1 MAQIRAE
8 LAEYEITT
16 ARKRMI
22 LTGIGAAVWKAMQK
36 GALKA
41 GRGLAVFV
49 HDLIL
54 RLREARGIGN
64 AVRFHPSATP
74 PPRPI
79 PLAPAPGW
87 AVCNVLNERAARA
100 RELAATERLVE
111 EIEHERDEAR
121 RGFIKF
127 LEGAGVS
134 SLREYVVSVSVGEG

>member
-8 LAEYEITT
+8 LAEYEITR

-22 LTGIGAAVWKAMQK
+22 LTGIGAAIWRAMKK

-64 AVRFHPSATP
+64 AVRSWCSWA
-74 PPRPI
+74 
-79 PLAPAPGW
+79 GW
-87 AVCNVLNERAARA
+87 AVQSVLNERATHA

-111 EIEHERDEAR
+111 EIEREREEAR
-121 RGFIKF
+121 RGFIEF
-127 LEGAGVS
+127 LEGVGVS
-134 SLREYVVSVSVGEG
+134 SLREYMCQLAQATQ